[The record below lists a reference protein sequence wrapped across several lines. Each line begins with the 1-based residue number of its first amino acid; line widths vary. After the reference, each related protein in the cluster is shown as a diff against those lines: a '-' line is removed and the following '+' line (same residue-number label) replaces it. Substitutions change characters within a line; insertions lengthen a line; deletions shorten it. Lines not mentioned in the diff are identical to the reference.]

1 MNLPY
6 ATSTAGDR
14 ALTELQRT
22 LEKFDCQAFGT
33 MIDRERGVTIV
44 QFKWR
49 GKHVQLE
56 ASWQGYAGA
65 LLKNKKKRYGDVQ
78 KRLEQAAL
86 EQAKISVCSVLRDWV
101 KGQVTAIECGVMS
114 FEAAFMPHMLTAQGI
129 RVIDHVRSQKLLGND
144 TEQEKQP

>member
-1 MNLPY
+1 MTLPY
-6 ATSTAGDR
+6 ETSTAGER
-14 ALTELQRT
+14 ALAELQRT

-33 MIDRERGVTIV
+33 MVDRERGMTIV

-49 GKHVQLE
+49 GRHVSLE

-65 LLKNKKKRYGDVQ
+65 LMKTKRQCYGSMRARQ
-78 KRLEQAAL
+78 EQEAL

-114 FEAAFMPHMLTAQGI
+114 FETAFMPHMLTAHGI
-129 RVIDHVRSQKLLGND
+129 RLIDLVTKQKLLTN
-144 TEQEKQP
+144 EPEIQP

>member
-1 MNLPY
+1 MSNLPY
-6 ATSTAGDR
+6 STSTAGDR
-14 ALTELQRT
+14 ALAELQRT

-33 MIDRERGVTIV
+33 MVDRERGVTIV

-65 LLKNKKKRYGDVQ
+65 LLKNKKKRWGEMQ
-78 KRLEQAAL
+78 KKQEWNAL

-114 FEAAFMPHMLTAQGI
+114 FEAAFMPHMLTSQGI
-129 RVIDHVRSQKLLGND
+129 RVIDYVQSQKLLAND
-144 TEQEKQP
+144 K

>member
-1 MNLPY
+1 MKLPY
-6 ATSTAGDR
+6 ETSTAGER
-14 ALTELQRT
+14 ALAELQRT

-33 MIDRERGVTIV
+33 MVDRERGMTIV

-49 GKHVQLE
+49 GRHVQLE

-65 LLKNKKKRYGDVQ
+65 LMQTKRKRYGSMRSKQ
-78 KRLEQAAL
+78 ESQAL

-114 FEAAFMPHMLTAQGI
+114 FETAFMPHMLTTDGI
-129 RVIDHVRSQKLLGND
+129 RVIDYITKQKLLTGERNI
-144 TEQEKQP
+144 ELRP